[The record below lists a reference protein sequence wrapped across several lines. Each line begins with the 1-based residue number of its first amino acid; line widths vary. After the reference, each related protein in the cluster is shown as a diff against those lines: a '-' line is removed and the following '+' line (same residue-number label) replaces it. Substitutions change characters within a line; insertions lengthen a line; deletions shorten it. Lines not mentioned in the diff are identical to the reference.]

1 MTFELAIATMGKT
14 LKQVFEMLEIMNVHC
29 DCLIINQC
37 DKDDYYEESRNSQK
51 IRIIFT
57 KERGL
62 TKSRNMALKNG
73 KSDILAI
80 ADDDLFYYDG
90 FEQIILNYYTNNPN
104 IDIGL
109 FNIDDYYK
117 NFSSRSHICNFF
129 ELSGYISMQC
139 TFKLQKIKKKD
150 LQFNEFFG
158 TGSGYFNS
166 GEENIF
172 LADCWRVKLKIAY
185 CNNKILRRDEC
196 ESSWFKGFNDKTFL
210 FTRGAVYY
218 KISRWLFLL
227 YIFRFAVKY
236 RLNYKPYTFFEALSL
251 MLDGRKQCIK
261 IYNESVSNVLS

>member
-14 LKQVFEMLEIMNVHC
+14 LKQVFEMLETMNVHC

-37 DKDDYYEESRNSQK
+37 GKDDYYEEYRNSQK

-62 TKSRNMALKNG
+62 SKSRNMALKNG
-73 KSDILAI
+73 QADILGI
-80 ADDDLFYYDG
+80 ADDDLCYYDG
-90 FEQIILNYYTNNPN
+90 FDQAILDYYQNNSN
-104 IDIGL
+104 IDIVL

-139 TFKLQKIKKKD
+139 TLRLQSIRTNN
-150 LQFNEFFG
+150 LQFNELFG
-158 TGSGYFNS
+158 TGSEYFNS

-172 LADCWRVKLKIAY
+172 LADCWRAKLKIAY

-196 ESSWFKGFNDKTFL
+196 ESSWFTGFNDESFI
-210 FTRGAVYY
+210 FTRGAIYY
-218 KISRWLFLL
+218 AISKYFFFL
-227 YIFRFAVKY
+227 YIIRFAVKY
-236 RLNYKPYTFFEALSL
+236 RKRSKPYTIIDTIKL
-251 MLDGRKQCIK
+251 MLKGRDKYLNILFDK
-261 IYNESVSNVLS
+261 